1 MKSIIQTHLNLCS
14 YFVITGLL
22 LLVSSLIIPQQ
33 IIKAQNV
40 TSSNHTLAQI
50 VQSLKKVNGRYV
62 NPSAGLQVDLPK
74 GWNGMEIPSVS
85 CTFYPS
91 SSCTRGGGSSSV
103 WIVPP
108 GVGLISKSGM
118 DFGGKGFGGPFLGLP
133 PILIAFTNLND
144 TQAMANHGGLETLF
158 FNASNAAA
166 AAAAGC
172 KISSPSPVRIN
183 GIDAVQHDTVCLTRG
198 KATWY
203 LFATPT
209 KVIDII
215 VSDPTTAMYDTH
227 LPQFQAFLN
236 TLRIAGA
243 VNPTTVPVL
252 NKARN
257 NTATIE
263 LNIGSINSM
272 NRR

>member
-1 MKSIIQTHLNLCS
+1 
-14 YFVITGLL
+14 
-22 LLVSSLIIPQQ
+22 
-33 IIKAQNV
+33 
-40 TSSNHTLAQI
+40 
-50 VQSLKKVNGRYV
+50 
-62 NPSAGLQVDLPK
+62 
-74 GWNGMEIPSVS
+74 
-85 CTFYPS
+85 
-91 SSCTRGGGSSSV
+91 
-103 WIVPP
+103 
-108 GVGLISKSGM
+108 M

-133 PILIAFTNLND
+133 PILMVFTNLND
-144 TQAMANHGGLETLF
+144 TQGIQNRVVVSHF
-158 FNASNAAA
+158 FDASNATT

-172 KISSPSPVRIN
+172 KISSPSPVKIN
-183 GIDAVQHDTVCLTRG
+183 GIDAVQHDTVCATIG

-236 TLRIAGA
+236 TLKIAGA

-252 NKARN
+252 NKAHN

-263 LNIGSINSM
+263 LNIGSNNSM

>member
-1 MKSIIQTHLNLCS
+1 MKSIIQTHFSLYS
-14 YFVITGLL
+14 YLVIAGLL

-33 IIKAQNV
+33 IIKAQNT
-40 TSSNHTLAQI
+40 TSSYHSLAEL
-50 VQSLKKVNGRYV
+50 VKSLKKVNGRYV

-74 GWNGMEIPSVS
+74 GWNGMEFPSVKGF
-85 CTFYPS
+85 TL
-91 SSCTRGGGSSSV
+91 GGGTSSV

-108 GVGLISKSGM
+108 GVGLLSKSGM
-118 DFGGKGFGGPFLGLP
+118 DFGGKGFGGPLLGLP
-133 PILIAFTNLND
+133 PISIAFTNLND
-144 TQAMANHGGLETLF
+144 TQALANRVTFIHF
-158 FNASNAAA
+158 FNASNVAAV
-166 AAAAGC
+166 AAAGC
-172 KISSPSPVRIN
+172 KMSSPSTIKIN
-183 GIDAVQHDTVCLTRG
+183 GIYAIQHDTDCAKIG

-227 LPQFQAFLN
+227 LPQFLAFLN

-252 NKARN
+252 KN
-257 NTATIE
+257 
-263 LNIGSINSM
+263 GYG
-272 NRR
+272 